1 MLHHADDG
9 GIVDVVGASAHT
21 EFRLVESDDGSDEF
35 AINNENNNNRSA
47 VIVREEAPPEK
58 VSSPARTVDLSPTPT
73 LTIIHPES
81 DDVVGDGTQRA
92 RRGSLTDRTF
102 QRVKSA
108 IGRRKT
114 PPASPARLPPKIG
127 VRKTFI
133 AGSRIKRLPG
143 IMRRNTRSSAETSS
157 VISPKRR
164 NSEGDF
170 AQVDELQSAFCSGV
184 RSLKGRKYIDKSNED
199 TFIAIGDLFATVA
212 ADAPPSPPTS
222 PRPQDI
228 GKIGV
233 FGVFDGH
240 GGASCSAFVA
250 RSLPAAI
257 ANSGAWARLTSMGS
271 TSTSNGDK
279 MRSRNN
285 AFVMSASNSPLRPS
299 AAAEEDFHC
308 LVKDVM
314 QEAIVDAFQSTQ
326 ARFEAFAGR
335 HRDDSGST
343 AVVAMVWQGW
353 VVIANLG
360 DSGALFHN
368 DQMFV
373 ELGGSYTA
381 RTEVCTTVVYHGTT
395 YCCFTIRA
403 MLDVYVYCTAYY
415 IRERTLSEVMQ
426 AV

>member
-9 GIVDVVGASAHT
+9 GIVDIVGVSAHT
-21 EFRLVESDDGSDEF
+21 EFVLVESDDGSDEI
-35 AINNENNNNRSA
+35 ASNNENNNTSA
-47 VIVREEAPPEK
+47 ALVLEEASSEK
-58 VSSPARTVDLSPTPT
+58 VASPARTVDLSPTPT

-81 DDVVGDGTQRA
+81 DDIVGDGPQRT
-92 RRGSLTDRTF
+92 RRASLTDRTF

-108 IGRRKT
+108 VGRRKT
-114 PPASPARLPPKIG
+114 RPASPARLPPKIG

-133 AGSRIKRLPG
+133 AGSRTRRWPG
-143 IMRRNTRSSAETSS
+143 IMRRNTRSSAETAD
-157 VISPKRR
+157 VISTKRR

-170 AQVDELQSAFCSGV
+170 AQVDELQSAFCSGA
-184 RSLKGRKYIDKSNED
+184 RSLKGRKYVDKSNED

-212 ADAPPSPPTS
+212 AEAPPSPPPS

-250 RSLPAAI
+250 RNLPAAI
-257 ANSGAWARLTSMGS
+257 ANSGAWARLTMGS
-271 TSTSNGDK
+271 TSSSTGAK
-279 MRSRNN
+279 MMSRNN
-285 AFVMSASNSPLRPS
+285 AFAMSACNSPSRPS
-299 AAAEEDFHC
+299 AAADKDFQC

-326 ARFEAFAGR
+326 TRFEAFAR
-335 HRDDSGST
+335 SHRDDSGST

-368 DQMFV
+368 DNMFV
-373 ELGGSYTA
+373 ELGRSYTA
-381 RTEVCTTVVYHGTT
+381 RTEVCTVYHGTD
-395 YCCFTIRA
+395 YCCCTINSKA
-403 MLDVYVYCTAYY
+403 CWMYVCTAQL
-415 IRERTLSEVMQ
+415 T
-426 AV
+426 